1 MFHVKHGKVGVEMKR
16 TKVEKHLARARKH
29 LEYLRESYVETM
41 RNPNWRCLEN
51 CSVCGGNPY
60 KEKLQTIREEM
71 EETKTRIA
79 KFERILL

>member
-1 MFHVKHGKVGVEMKR
+1 MKR
-16 TKVEKHLARARKH
+16 DKAEKHLRYAREH

-41 RNPNWRCLEN
+41 RNPRWRRLDTCFA
-51 CSVCGGNPY
+51 GGSNPY
-60 KEKLQTIREEM
+60 KEKMQNLREEM